1 MESLADTPQTRP
13 GLAVRRDAILE
24 AGKQVFFEE
33 GYATASM
40 DRIAERAGV
49 TKRTVYAHFPS
60 KQALFA
66 QVVVRACANVVGQI
80 PRPDS
85 LPADPAT
92 GMRLLLGRV
101 HELMDSANCVS
112 LQRIV
117 AAEAERHPE
126 FAATLRQAFE
136 QGEAIMAR
144 AIDLWVAAGRLKPH
158 DTRLAARMFNDLV
171 GYSTSLRGMIG
182 GIGGEDQAR
191 AATDQAVALYLAAY
205 GAA

>member
-1 MESLADTPQTRP
+1 MESTADIPAGRP
-13 GLAVRRDAILE
+13 GLAARRDAILE
-24 AGKQVFFEE
+24 AGKLVFFEE

-66 QVVVRACANVVGQI
+66 AVVARACDNVVGQI
-80 PRPDS
+80 PRPET
-85 LPADPAT
+85 LPADPAA
-92 GMRLLLGRV
+92 GLRLVLGRV

-126 FAATLRQAFE
+126 FAATLRQAFD
-136 QGEAIMAR
+136 QGEAMIAQ
-144 AIDLWVAAGRLKPH
+144 AIDGWVTAGRLKPH
-158 DTRLAARMFNDLV
+158 DTSLAARMFNDLV

-182 GIGGEDQAR
+182 GTGAADQAR
-191 AATDQAVALYLAAY
+191 AATGQAVALYLAAY